1 MLLSDRCLV
10 AINVAQAIDIQADE
24 LISIQGSC
32 EGHLGITHRCLK
44 GREGA
49 LIEEEGIGSWPILAA
64 DDDVITVAAD
74 HLTLVV
80 NTRESRVAGSRV
92 IYGRELPVLVDE
104 PVIHEILIFVNAND
118 TAGGVDAWRLG
129 VSRIRRVDG
138 GVAAFARP
146 EPVDRAGGV
155 L

>member
-32 EGHLGITHRCLK
+32 EGHLGITHRRLN

-64 DDDVITVAAD
+64 NDDVIAVAAD
-74 HLTLVV
+74 HLTLIV
-80 NTRESRVAGSRV
+80 NTGELRVAGSGV

-104 PVIHEILIFVNAND
+104 SMIHRVLIFVNAND
-118 TAGGVDAWRLG
+118 NAGGVD
-129 VSRIRRVDG
+129 S
-138 GVAAFARP
+138 
-146 EPVDRAGGV
+146 
-155 L
+155 